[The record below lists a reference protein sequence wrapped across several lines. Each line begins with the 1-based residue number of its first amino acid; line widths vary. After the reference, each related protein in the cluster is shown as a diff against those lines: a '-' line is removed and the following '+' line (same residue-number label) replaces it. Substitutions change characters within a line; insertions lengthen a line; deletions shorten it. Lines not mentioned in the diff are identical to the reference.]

1 MVTVHSPAFEEAFD
15 RLEKYTNVR
24 SCRSL
29 DELRLVAERFFG
41 DKWYPTDRQKEALID
56 EAERRGYF
64 ERWEELRKEKEK
76 ELSWYAQSQPQ
87 VTAKRT
93 YRHET
98 VIVRG
103 KPQVRYRDVKTGRFI
118 KKPK

>member
-1 MVTVHSPAFEEAFD
+1 MVKVHSPAFEEAFD
-15 RLEKYTNVR
+15 RMEKYTNVR
-24 SCRSL
+24 NCRSL

-41 DKWYPTDRQKEALID
+41 DKWYPTDKQKEALID

-64 ERWEELRKEKEK
+64 ERWKELQKEKEK
-76 ELSWYAQSQPQ
+76 KLPWYARTQPEVSTQ
-87 VTAKRT
+87 T

-98 VIVRG
+98 VTVRG
-103 KPQVRYRDVKTGRFI
+103 KSQVRYRYLKTGRFI